1 LRLDEG
7 RFLVYAKA
15 LFAKQPPEGGPS
27 LSDEDLVAIG
37 NAVGLGGGWFAEC
50 VLSHSYIEWP
60 THVTEQAT
68 ARGVNATPTTL
79 VQGVPVPADAHTIAA
94 AVAGAT
100 G

>member
-1 LRLDEG
+1 
-7 RFLVYAKA
+7 
-15 LFAKQPPEGGPS
+15 
-27 LSDEDLVAIG
+27 
-37 NAVGLGGGWFAEC
+37 